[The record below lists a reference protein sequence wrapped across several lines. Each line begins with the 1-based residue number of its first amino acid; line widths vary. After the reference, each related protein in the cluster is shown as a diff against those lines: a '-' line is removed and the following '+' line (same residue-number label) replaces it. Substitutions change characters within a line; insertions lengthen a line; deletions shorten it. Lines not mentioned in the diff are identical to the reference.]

1 MLSNEDYILHVIRD
15 VFGRK
20 ISPILYGRDI
30 ELLNAFYSN
39 THSMGATLLY
49 SDAPL
54 IGDRDNV
61 YLLNIDEPVMPDYS
75 HLFDSMFS
83 FNYKYSLEPPHC
95 DRVAKHFNFLL
106 REKAQIFLVNPGTW
120 SYCFDDYF
128 ERCID
133 KEREVK
139 RFSMFSNEK
148 VFVYENI

>member
-1 MLSNEDYILHVIRD
+1 MNNDFALHVIRD

-20 ISPILYGRDI
+20 VSPILYGRDVDML
-30 ELLNAFYSN
+30 ECFYSS

-49 SDAPL
+49 SDEPL
-54 IGDRDNV
+54 MSDRDNV
-61 YLLNIDEPVMPDYS
+61 YFLNIDEPIMSDYL

-95 DRVAKHFNFLL
+95 DRVAKHFKFLL

-139 RFSMFSNEK
+139 RFSMFSDEK